1 MNAHHPL
8 GLFMNRLRLIF
19 CKNTQF
25 YLYIEISSVLFSFFA
40 VFLLSLQSKSY
51 KEPMIL
57 ENISIINYKNI
68 KGVNLDLSPKI
79 NCLIGHNGVGKTNFL
94 DAIYYL
100 SFCRSAN
107 NPIDSQII
115 MHDENFFM
123 LEGNYRTEQG
133 DIENIYCGMKRGTKK
148 HFKRNK
154 KEYKRLSQHIG
165 LVPLIYVS
173 PSDSS
178 LIEGGS
184 EERRRLMDV
193 VISQYDH
200 SYIELLSN
208 YNKALQQ
215 RNALLKMEE
224 EPDSSLLDI
233 WEQEMARTGELLF
246 QKRLAF
252 VDELVPVFQQIYQQ
266 ISGQREIVSLR
277 YISHCQRGPLL
288 DVIQRDRFKDRAVGY
303 SLHGVHRDDL
313 EMLIG
318 DFQMKREGSQ
328 GQNKTFVLA
337 LKLAQFDF
345 LRRTSSTTT
354 PLLLLD
360 DIFDKLD
367 AQRVESIVQLVSG
380 DNFGQIFITDTNRDH
395 LDKILSKSDGEY
407 KIFTVEGGDIELMNN
422 S

>member
-233 WEQEMARTGELLF
+233 WEQEMARNGELLF

-266 ISGQREIVSLR
+266 IAGQREIVSLR

-318 DFQMKREGSQ
+318 DFLMKREGSQ